1 MRDIITTKI
10 SRRVSLAMIAV
21 VSVIIFIFAFV
32 LSEQT
37 FRSLERELRNRAAII
52 AKLAEKSLPMPM
64 WNVDEKALNDF
75 LDALLTDETIAYAE
89 YEIMGN
95 AIVTATMNARHRPE
109 FEGRAWAY
117 FEQSP
122 QFLPHSVTII
132 HKDTPLGFIRFAVSE
147 DGIRHDL
154 RQRVFILGAEV
165 LLIIMAITLTSIVIT
180 SRSILMPLNA
190 LQHSANRLAQGELDY
205 QIDTNRRDELGR
217 LARSF
222 ADMRDAIRQKM
233 IDLQH
238 LNDQLY
244 VEIEERTRIEH
255 ELSDYRD
262 HLEEMVT
269 QRTAELA
276 QATKDAE
283 NARQLA
289 EDANRAKSVFLA
301 NMSHELRT
309 PLNAIIG
316 FAQLLQRDANILFP
330 ETQENISIIY
340 RSGEHLLTLIN
351 QVLDLTKDDVGR
363 LTLNLSDCD
372 LFGLLADIESFFSLK
387 IKSKSLSLTV
397 HRADDVPQ
405 YIRADAVKLRQVLL
419 NLLNNAVKFTDAGG
433 IAVRVRRLPSDAETH
448 ILSFEIEDT
457 GRGIATE
464 ELPLLFQPFMQTE
477 SGRQSQEGTG
487 LGLTLC
493 RKFVTLMGG
502 NIDIRSALNRGTTVM
517 FSIHAGLSE
526 MIESPRRAAAR
537 YAIALE
543 PGQPRYRLLI
553 VDDKPDNR
561 TLLIKLLMPFG
572 FDMREARN
580 GQEAVDISQEW
591 PPHLIFMD
599 LRMPILGGYEAVSE
613 IRRRASENAPVIIAL
628 SASSIEEELSTAL
641 SKGCQHFLRKPFQS
655 SEIFESLERFL
666 GVRFVYEDDP
676 AASDGMDLSDALTRL
691 TPAALAALPDDL
703 REELRYA
710 VRIVDFEQLTTKL
723 AERIRPYNA
732 PFADAIARVMFE
744 YRVDLLDQ
752 LFQQSE
758 Q

>member
-1 MRDIITTKI
+1 MLDIIATKI

-21 VSVIIFIFAFV
+21 VSAIILIFAFV

-52 AKLAEKSLPMPM
+52 AKLAEKSLPLPM
-64 WNVDEKALNDF
+64 WNVDEQALDDF
-75 LDALLTDETIAYAE
+75 LDALLTDKTIAYAE
-89 YEIMGN
+89 YEIKGN

-122 QFLPHSVTII
+122 QFLPHTVTII

-147 DGIRHDL
+147 DGIRHDV
-154 RQRVFILGAEV
+154 RRRVFILGAEV
-165 LLIIMAITLTSIVIT
+165 LLIIMAIALTSIVIT
-180 SRSILMPLNA
+180 SRSILSPLNA

-205 QIDTNRRDELGR
+205 QIDTSRRDELGR

-222 ADMRDAIRQKM
+222 ADMRDAIHQKI

-244 VEIEERTRIEH
+244 GEIEERTRIEH
-255 ELSDYRD
+255 ELSNYRD
-262 HLEEMVT
+262 HLEEMVK
-269 QRTAELA
+269 QRTEELA
-276 QATKDAE
+276 QSTKE
-283 NARQLA
+283 A

-316 FAQLLQRDANILFP
+316 FAQLLQHNAKLLFP
-330 ETQENISIIY
+330 EAQESISIIY

-372 LFGLLADIESFFSLK
+372 LFGLLAEIESFFSLK

-405 YIRADAVKLRQVLL
+405 YLRADAVKLRQVLI

-433 IAVRVRRLPSDAETH
+433 VTVRVRRLPSDAETH

-457 GRGIATE
+457 GRGIAKE

-477 SGRQSQEGTG
+477 SGRQAHEGTG

-493 RKFVTLMGG
+493 RRFVKLMGG
-502 NIDIRSALNRGTTVM
+502 NIDIRSALNRGTTVI

-526 MIESPRRAAAR
+526 MIEPPRRAAR
-537 YAIALE
+537 HAIALE

-553 VDDKPDNR
+553 ADDKPDNR
-561 TLLIKLLMPFG
+561 TLLIKLLAPFG
-572 FDMREARN
+572 FDLREARN

-599 LRMPILGGYEAVSE
+599 LRMPILGGYEAVAE
-613 IRRRASENAPVIIAL
+613 IRRRASENAPVLIAL

-641 SKGCQHFLRKPFQS
+641 SKGCQYFLRKPFQS
-655 SEIFESLERFL
+655 SEIFESLEQFL
-666 GVRFVYEDDP
+666 GIRFVYEDDP
-676 AASDGMDLSDALTRL
+676 AASDDMDLSNALTHL

>member
-1 MRDIITTKI
+1 MFDLITTKI
-10 SRRVSLAMIAV
+10 SRRVSVAMIAV

-52 AKLAEKSLPMPM
+52 AKLAEKSLPLPM

-165 LLIIMAITLTSIVIT
+165 LFIIMAITLTSIVIT

-205 QIDTNRRDELGR
+205 QIDTNRWDELGR

-244 VEIEERTRIEH
+244 AEIEERTRIEH

-330 ETQENISIIY
+330 ETQENVSIIY

-351 QVLDLTKDDVGR
+351 QVLDLTKDEVGR
-363 LTLNLSDCD
+363 LTLNLTNCD
-372 LFGLLADIESFFSLK
+372 LFGLLAEIESFFSLK

-405 YIRADAVKLRQVLL
+405 YIHADTVKLRQVLI

-433 IAVRVRRLPSDAETH
+433 VTVRVRRLPSDAETH
-448 ILSFEIEDT
+448 ILSFEVEDT
-457 GRGIATE
+457 GRGIAQE

-493 RKFVTLMGG
+493 RKFVKLMGG
-502 NIDIRSALNRGTTVM
+502 NIDIRSALNRGTTVT
-517 FSIHAGLSE
+517 FSIHVGLSE
-526 MIESPRRAAAR
+526 MIEPPRHTAR
-537 YAIALE
+537 HAIALE
-543 PGQPRYRLLI
+543 PGQPRYRLL
-553 VDDKPDNR
+553 VTDDKPDNR

-591 PPHLIFMD
+591 QPHLIFMD
-599 LRMPILGGYEAVSE
+599 LRMPILGGYDAVAQ
-613 IRRRASENAPVIIAL
+613 IRSRSHENDPVIIAL
-628 SASSIEEELSTAL
+628 SASSIEEELSIAL

-655 SEIFESLERFL
+655 SDIFESLERFL
-666 GVRFVYEDDP
+666 GVRFIYEDDP
-676 AASDGMDLSDALTRL
+676 AASADMDLSNALTHL

-710 VRIVDFEQLTTKL
+710 VRIVDFEKLTTKL

-744 YRVDLLDQ
+744 YRVDLLDT
-752 LFQQSE
+752 LFQHSE

>member
-1 MRDIITTKI
+1 MLDIIATKI
-10 SRRVSLAMIAV
+10 SRRVSVAMMTV

-32 LSEQT
+32 LNEQT
-37 FRSLERELRNRAAII
+37 FRSLERELHNRAAII

-95 AIVTATMNARHRPE
+95 AIVTATMNARLRPE
-109 FEGRAWAY
+109 FTGRTWAY

-122 QFLPHSVTII
+122 QFMAHTVTII

-154 RQRVFILGAEV
+154 RQRVFILGTEV
-165 LLIIMAITLTSIVIT
+165 LLIIMAIALTSIVIT
-180 SRSILMPLNA
+180 SRSILTPLNA

-244 VEIEERTRIEH
+244 GEIEERARIEH

-269 QRTAELA
+269 QRTEELA
-276 QATKDAE
+276 QATKD
-283 NARQLA
+283 A

-316 FAQLLQRDANILFP
+316 FAQLLQHNAKFLFP
-330 ETQENISIIY
+330 EAQESISIIY

-363 LTLNLSDCD
+363 LTLNLTDCD
-372 LFGLLADIESFFSLK
+372 LFGLLAEIESFFSLK
-387 IKSKSLSLTV
+387 IKSKSLVLSM
-397 HRADDVPQ
+397 HYADDVPQ
-405 YIRADAVKLRQVLL
+405 YIRADAVKLRQVLI
-419 NLLNNAVKFTDAGG
+419 NLLNNAAKFTDAGG
-433 IAVRVRRLPSDAETH
+433 ITVRVRRLPSDAETH

-457 GRGIATE
+457 GRGIAKE

-477 SGRQSQEGTG
+477 SGRQAQEGTG

-493 RKFVTLMGG
+493 QKFVKLMGG

-526 MIESPRRAAAR
+526 MIEPPRRAAR
-537 YAIALE
+537 HAIALE

-553 VDDKPDNR
+553 ADDKPDNR
-561 TLLIKLLMPFG
+561 TLLIKLLAPFG
-572 FDMREARN
+572 FDLREARN

-591 PPHLIFMD
+591 QPHLIFMD
-599 LRMPILGGYEAVSE
+599 LRMPILVGYDAVAE
-613 IRRRASENAPVIIAL
+613 IRRRASESAPVIIAL
-628 SASSIEEELSTAL
+628 SASSIEEELSTAI
-641 SKGCQHFLRKPFQS
+641 SKGCQHFLRKPFQN

-676 AASDGMDLSDALTRL
+676 EASDDMDLSNALTHL

-710 VRIVDFEQLTTKL
+710 VTIVDFEKLTTKL
-723 AERIRPYNA
+723 AERIRRYNA

-744 YRVDLLDQ
+744 YRVDLLDK
-752 LFQQSE
+752 LFQNSE

>member
-1 MRDIITTKI
+1 M
-10 SRRVSLAMIAV
+10 
-21 VSVIIFIFAFV
+21 
-32 LSEQT
+32 
-37 FRSLERELRNRAAII
+37 
-52 AKLAEKSLPMPM
+52 
-64 WNVDEKALNDF
+64 
-75 LDALLTDETIAYAE
+75 
-89 YEIMGN
+89 
-95 AIVTATMNARHRPE
+95 
-109 FEGRAWAY
+109 
-117 FEQSP
+117 
-122 QFLPHSVTII
+122 
-132 HKDTPLGFIRFAVSE
+132 
-147 DGIRHDL
+147 
-154 RQRVFILGAEV
+154 
-165 LLIIMAITLTSIVIT
+165 
-180 SRSILMPLNA
+180 
-190 LQHSANRLAQGELDY
+190 DY
-205 QIDTNRRDELGR
+205 QIDTSRRDELGR

-222 ADMRDAIRQKM
+222 ADMRDAIHQKI

-244 VEIEERTRIEH
+244 GEIEERTRIEH
-255 ELSDYRD
+255 ELSNYRD
-262 HLEEMVT
+262 HLEEMVK
-269 QRTAELA
+269 QRTEELA
-276 QATKDAE
+276 QSTKE
-283 NARQLA
+283 A

-316 FAQLLQRDANILFP
+316 FAQLLQHNAKLLFP
-330 ETQENISIIY
+330 EAQESISIIY

-372 LFGLLADIESFFSLK
+372 LFGLLAEIESFYSLK

-405 YIRADAVKLRQVLL
+405 YLRADAVKLRQVLI

-433 IAVRVRRLPSDAETH
+433 VTVRVRRLPSDAETH

-457 GRGIATE
+457 GRGIAKE

-477 SGRQSQEGTG
+477 SGRQAQEGTG

-493 RKFVTLMGG
+493 RRFVKLMGG

-599 LRMPILGGYEAVSE
+599 LRMPNLGGYDAVAQ
-613 IRRRASENAPVIIAL
+613 IRSRSHENDPVIIAL
-628 SASSIEEELSTAL
+628 SASSIEEELSIAL

-655 SEIFESLERFL
+655 SDIFESLERFL
-666 GVRFVYEDDP
+666 GVRFIYEDDP
-676 AASDGMDLSDALTRL
+676 AASADMDLSNALTHL

-710 VRIVDFEQLTTKL
+710 VRIVDFEKLTTKL

>member
-89 YEIMGN
+89 YEVKGN

-109 FEGRAWAY
+109 FEGLTWAY

-122 QFLPHSVTII
+122 QFLPHTVTII

-154 RQRVFILGAEV
+154 RQRVFILGAET
-165 LLIIMAITLTSIVIT
+165 LLIIMAIALTSIVIT

-244 VEIEERTRIEH
+244 GEIEERARIEH

-269 QRTAELA
+269 QRTEELA

-283 NARQLA
+283 KARQFA

-316 FAQLLQRDANILFP
+316 FSQLLQHNAKLLFP
-330 ETQENISIIY
+330 EAQESISIIY

-372 LFGLLADIESFFSLK
+372 LFGLLAEIESFFSLK
-387 IKSKSLSLTV
+387 IKSKSLVLSMN
-397 HRADDVPQ
+397 HADDVPQ

-493 RKFVTLMGG
+493 RRFVTLMGG

-526 MIESPRRAAAR
+526 MIESPRRAAPPRATR
-537 YAIALE
+537 LPLSRGSRAIA
-543 PGQPRYRLLI
+543 
-553 VDDKPDNR
+553 
-561 TLLIKLLMPFG
+561 
-572 FDMREARN
+572 
-580 GQEAVDISQEW
+580 
-591 PPHLIFMD
+591 
-599 LRMPILGGYEAVSE
+599 
-613 IRRRASENAPVIIAL
+613 
-628 SASSIEEELSTAL
+628 
-641 SKGCQHFLRKPFQS
+641 C
-655 SEIFESLERFL
+655 
-666 GVRFVYEDDP
+666 
-676 AASDGMDLSDALTRL
+676 
-691 TPAALAALPDDL
+691 
-703 REELRYA
+703 
-710 VRIVDFEQLTTKL
+710 
-723 AERIRPYNA
+723 
-732 PFADAIARVMFE
+732 
-744 YRVDLLDQ
+744 
-752 LFQQSE
+752 
-758 Q
+758 

>member
-1 MRDIITTKI
+1 MLDIIATKI
-10 SRRVSLAMIAV
+10 SRRVSLAMITV
-21 VSVIIFIFAFV
+21 VSVIIFVFAFV

-52 AKLAEKSLPMPM
+52 AKLAEKSLPLPM
-64 WNVDEKALNDF
+64 WNVDEQALDDF
-75 LDALLTDETIAYAE
+75 LDALLTDKTIAYAE
-89 YEIMGN
+89 YEIKGN

-122 QFLPHSVTII
+122 QFLPHTVTII
-132 HKDTPLGFIRFAVSE
+132 HKDTLLGFIRFAVSE
-147 DGIRHDL
+147 DGIRHDV
-154 RQRVFILGAEV
+154 RRRVFILGAEV
-165 LLIIMAITLTSIVIT
+165 LLIIMAIALTSIVIT
-180 SRSILMPLNA
+180 SRSILTPLNA

-205 QIDTNRRDELGR
+205 QIDTSRRDELGR

-222 ADMRDAIRQKM
+222 ADMRDAIRQKI

-244 VEIEERTRIEH
+244 GEIEERTRIEH
-255 ELSDYRD
+255 ELSNYRD
-262 HLEEMVT
+262 HLEEMVK
-269 QRTAELA
+269 QRTEELA
-276 QATKDAE
+276 QSTKE
-283 NARQLA
+283 A

-316 FAQLLQRDANILFP
+316 FAQLLQHNAKLLFP
-330 ETQENISIIY
+330 EAQESISIIY

-372 LFGLLADIESFFSLK
+372 LFGLLADVESFFSLK

-405 YIRADAVKLRQVLL
+405 YIRADAVKLRQVLI

-433 IAVRVRRLPSDAETH
+433 VTVRVRRLPSDAETH
-448 ILSFEIEDT
+448 ILSFEVEDT
-457 GRGIATE
+457 GRGIAKE

-477 SGRQSQEGTG
+477 SGRQAQEGTG

-493 RKFVTLMGG
+493 RRFVKLMGG
-502 NIDIRSALNRGTTVM
+502 NIDIRSALNRGTTVI
-517 FSIHAGLSE
+517 FSIHASLSE
-526 MIESPRRAAAR
+526 MIELPRRAAR
-537 YAIALE
+537 HAIALE

-553 VDDKPDNR
+553 ADDKPDNR
-561 TLLIKLLMPFG
+561 TLLIKLLAPFG
-572 FDMREARN
+572 FDLREARN

-599 LRMPILGGYEAVSE
+599 LRMPILGGYEAVAE

-666 GVRFVYEDDP
+666 GIRFVYEDDP
-676 AASDGMDLSDALTRL
+676 AASDDMDLSNALTHL

-752 LFQQSE
+752 LFQNSKP
-758 Q
+758 

>member
-1 MRDIITTKI
+1 MLDIIATKI

-21 VSVIIFIFAFV
+21 VSAIILIFAFV

-52 AKLAEKSLPMPM
+52 AKLAEKSLPLPM
-64 WNVDEKALNDF
+64 WNVDEQALDDF
-75 LDALLTDETIAYAE
+75 LDALLTDKTIAYAE
-89 YEIMGN
+89 YEIKGN

-122 QFLPHSVTII
+122 QFLPHTVTII

-147 DGIRHDL
+147 DDIRHDV
-154 RQRVFILGAEV
+154 RRRVFILGAEV
-165 LLIIMAITLTSIVIT
+165 LLIIMAIALTSIVIT
-180 SRSILMPLNA
+180 SRSILTPLNA

-205 QIDTNRRDELGR
+205 PIDTSRRDELGR

-222 ADMRDAIRQKM
+222 ADMRDAIRQKI

-244 VEIEERTRIEH
+244 GEIEERTRIEH
-255 ELSDYRD
+255 ELSNYRD
-262 HLEEMVT
+262 HLEEMVK
-269 QRTAELA
+269 QRTEELA
-276 QATKDAE
+276 QSTKE
-283 NARQLA
+283 A

-316 FAQLLQRDANILFP
+316 FAQLLQHNAKLLFP
-330 ETQENISIIY
+330 EAQESISIIY

-372 LFGLLADIESFFSLK
+372 LFGLLAEIESFFSLK

-405 YIRADAVKLRQVLL
+405 YLRADAVKLRQVLI

-433 IAVRVRRLPSDAETH
+433 ITVRVRRLPSDAETH

-457 GRGIATE
+457 GRGIAKE

-477 SGRQSQEGTG
+477 SGRQAQEGTG

-493 RKFVTLMGG
+493 RRFVKLMGG
-502 NIDIRSALNRGTTVM
+502 NIDIRSALNRGTTVI

-526 MIESPRRAAAR
+526 MIEPPRRAAR
-537 YAIALE
+537 HAIALE

-553 VDDKPDNR
+553 ADDKPDNR
-561 TLLIKLLMPFG
+561 TLLIKLLAPFG
-572 FDMREARN
+572 FDLREARN

-599 LRMPILGGYEAVSE
+599 LRMPILGGYEAVAE

-666 GVRFVYEDDP
+666 GIRFVYEDDP
-676 AASDGMDLSDALTRL
+676 AASDDMDLSNALTHL

-752 LFQQSE
+752 LFQNSE

>member
-1 MRDIITTKI
+1 MLDIIATKI

-21 VSVIIFIFAFV
+21 VSAIILIFAFV

-52 AKLAEKSLPMPM
+52 AKLAEKSLPLPM
-64 WNVDEKALNDF
+64 WNVDEQALDDF
-75 LDALLTDETIAYAE
+75 LDALLTDKTIAYAE
-89 YEIMGN
+89 YEIKGN

-122 QFLPHSVTII
+122 QFLPHTVTII

-147 DGIRHDL
+147 DDIRHDV
-154 RQRVFILGAEV
+154 RRRVFILGAET
-165 LLIIMAITLTSIVIT
+165 LLIIMAIALTSIVIT
-180 SRSILMPLNA
+180 SRSILSPLNA

-205 QIDTNRRDELGR
+205 QIDTSRRDELGR

-222 ADMRDAIRQKM
+222 ADMRDAIHQKI

-244 VEIEERTRIEH
+244 GEIEERTRIEH
-255 ELSDYRD
+255 ELSNYRD
-262 HLEEMVT
+262 HLEEMVK
-269 QRTAELA
+269 QRTEELA
-276 QATKDAE
+276 QSTKE
-283 NARQLA
+283 A

-316 FAQLLQRDANILFP
+316 FAQLLQHNAKLLFP
-330 ETQENISIIY
+330 EAQESISIIY

-372 LFGLLADIESFFSLK
+372 LFGLLAEIESFFSLK

-405 YIRADAVKLRQVLL
+405 YLRADAVKLRQVLI

-433 IAVRVRRLPSDAETH
+433 VTVRVRRLPSDAETH

-457 GRGIATE
+457 GRGIAKE

-477 SGRQSQEGTG
+477 SGRQAQEGTG

-493 RKFVTLMGG
+493 RRFVKLMGG
-502 NIDIRSALNRGTTVM
+502 NIDIRSALNRGTTVI

-526 MIESPRRAAAR
+526 MIEPPRRAAR
-537 YAIALE
+537 HAIALE

-553 VDDKPDNR
+553 ADDKPDNR
-561 TLLIKLLMPFG
+561 TLLIKLLAPFG
-572 FDMREARN
+572 FDLREARN

-599 LRMPILGGYEAVSE
+599 LRMPILGGYEAVAE
-613 IRRRASENAPVIIAL
+613 IRRRASENAPVLIAL

-666 GVRFVYEDDP
+666 GIRFVYEDDP
-676 AASDGMDLSDALTRL
+676 AASDDMDLSNALTHL

>member
-1 MRDIITTKI
+1 M
-10 SRRVSLAMIAV
+10 
-21 VSVIIFIFAFV
+21 
-32 LSEQT
+32 
-37 FRSLERELRNRAAII
+37 
-52 AKLAEKSLPMPM
+52 
-64 WNVDEKALNDF
+64 
-75 LDALLTDETIAYAE
+75 
-89 YEIMGN
+89 
-95 AIVTATMNARHRPE
+95 
-109 FEGRAWAY
+109 
-117 FEQSP
+117 
-122 QFLPHSVTII
+122 
-132 HKDTPLGFIRFAVSE
+132 
-147 DGIRHDL
+147 
-154 RQRVFILGAEV
+154 
-165 LLIIMAITLTSIVIT
+165 
-180 SRSILMPLNA
+180 
-190 LQHSANRLAQGELDY
+190 
-205 QIDTNRRDELGR
+205 
-217 LARSF
+217 
-222 ADMRDAIRQKM
+222 
-233 IDLQH
+233 
-238 LNDQLY
+238 
-244 VEIEERTRIEH
+244 
-255 ELSDYRD
+255 
-262 HLEEMVT
+262 
-269 QRTAELA
+269 
-276 QATKDAE
+276 
-283 NARQLA
+283 
-289 EDANRAKSVFLA
+289 
-301 NMSHELRT
+301 
-309 PLNAIIG
+309 
-316 FAQLLQRDANILFP
+316 
-330 ETQENISIIY
+330 
-340 RSGEHLLTLIN
+340 
-351 QVLDLTKDDVGR
+351 
-363 LTLNLSDCD
+363 
-372 LFGLLADIESFFSLK
+372 
-387 IKSKSLSLTV
+387 
-397 HRADDVPQ
+397 PQ
-405 YIRADAVKLRQVLL
+405 YLRADAVKLRQVLI

-433 IAVRVRRLPSDAETH
+433 VTVRVRRLPSDAETH

-457 GRGIATE
+457 GRGIAKE

-493 RKFVTLMGG
+493 RRFVTLMGG
-502 NIDIRSALNRGTTVM
+502 NIDIRSALNRGTTVV

-537 YAIALE
+537 HAIALE

-599 LRMPILGGYEAVSE
+599 LRMPILGGYESVAE

-676 AASDGMDLSDALTRL
+676 EASDDMDLSNALTHL

-752 LFQQSE
+752 LFQHSE

>member
-1 MRDIITTKI
+1 MLDIIATKI
-10 SRRVSLAMIAV
+10 SRRVSLAMITV
-21 VSVIIFIFAFV
+21 VSVIIFVFAFV

-52 AKLAEKSLPMPM
+52 AKLAEKSLPLPM
-64 WNVDEKALNDF
+64 WNVDEQALDDF
-75 LDALLTDETIAYAE
+75 LDALLTDKTIAYAE
-89 YEIMGN
+89 YEIKGN

-122 QFLPHSVTII
+122 QFLPHTVTII
-132 HKDTPLGFIRFAVSE
+132 HKDTLLGFIRFAVSE
-147 DGIRHDL
+147 DGIRHDV
-154 RQRVFILGAEV
+154 RRRVFILGAEV
-165 LLIIMAITLTSIVIT
+165 LLIIMAIALTSIVIT
-180 SRSILMPLNA
+180 SRSILTPLNA

-205 QIDTNRRDELGR
+205 QIDTSRRDELGR

-222 ADMRDAIRQKM
+222 ADMRDAIRQKI

-244 VEIEERTRIEH
+244 GEIEERTRIEH
-255 ELSDYRD
+255 ELSNYRD
-262 HLEEMVT
+262 HLEEMVK
-269 QRTAELA
+269 QRTEELA
-276 QATKDAE
+276 QSTKE
-283 NARQLA
+283 A

-316 FAQLLQRDANILFP
+316 FAQLLQHNAKLLFP
-330 ETQENISIIY
+330 EAQESISIIY

-372 LFGLLADIESFFSLK
+372 LFGLLADVESFFSLK

-405 YIRADAVKLRQVLL
+405 YIRADAVKLRQVLI

-433 IAVRVRRLPSDAETH
+433 VTVRVRRLPSDAETH
-448 ILSFEIEDT
+448 ILSFEVEDT
-457 GRGIATE
+457 GRGIAKE

-477 SGRQSQEGTG
+477 SGRQAQEGTG

-493 RKFVTLMGG
+493 RRFVKLMGG
-502 NIDIRSALNRGTTVM
+502 NIDIRSALNRGTTVI
-517 FSIHAGLSE
+517 FSIHASLSE
-526 MIESPRRAAAR
+526 MIELPRRAAR
-537 YAIALE
+537 HAIALE

-553 VDDKPDNR
+553 ADDKPDNR
-561 TLLIKLLMPFG
+561 TLLIKLLAPFG
-572 FDMREARN
+572 FDLREARN

-599 LRMPILGGYEAVSE
+599 LRMPILGGYEAVAE

-666 GVRFVYEDDP
+666 GIRFVYEDDP
-676 AASDGMDLSDALTRL
+676 AASDDMDLSNALTHL

-732 PFADAIARVMFE
+732 QFADAIARVMFE

-752 LFQQSE
+752 LFQNSE

>member
-1 MRDIITTKI
+1 MLDIIATKI
-10 SRRVSLAMIAV
+10 SRRVSLAMITV
-21 VSVIIFIFAFV
+21 VSVIIFVFAFV

-52 AKLAEKSLPMPM
+52 AKLAEKSLPLPM
-64 WNVDEKALNDF
+64 WNVDEQALDDF
-75 LDALLTDETIAYAE
+75 LDALLTDKTIAYAE
-89 YEIMGN
+89 YEIKGN

-122 QFLPHSVTII
+122 QFLPHTVTII

-147 DGIRHDL
+147 DDIRHDV
-154 RQRVFILGAEV
+154 RRRVFILGAEV
-165 LLIIMAITLTSIVIT
+165 LLIIMAIALTSIVIT
-180 SRSILMPLNA
+180 SRSILTPLNA

-205 QIDTNRRDELGR
+205 PIDTSRRDELGR

-222 ADMRDAIRQKM
+222 ADMRDAIRQKI

-244 VEIEERTRIEH
+244 GEIEERTRIEH
-255 ELSDYRD
+255 ELSNYRD
-262 HLEEMVT
+262 HLEEMVK
-269 QRTAELA
+269 QRTEELA
-276 QATKDAE
+276 QSTKE
-283 NARQLA
+283 A

-316 FAQLLQRDANILFP
+316 FAQLLQHNAKLLFP
-330 ETQENISIIY
+330 EAQESISIIY

-372 LFGLLADIESFFSLK
+372 LFGLLAEIESFFSLK

-405 YIRADAVKLRQVLL
+405 YLRADAVKLRQVLI

-433 IAVRVRRLPSDAETH
+433 ITVRVRRLPSDAETH

-457 GRGIATE
+457 GRGIAKE

-477 SGRQSQEGTG
+477 SGRQAQEGTG

-493 RKFVTLMGG
+493 RRFVKLMGG
-502 NIDIRSALNRGTTVM
+502 NIDIRSALNRGTTVI

-526 MIESPRRAAAR
+526 MIEPPRRAAR
-537 YAIALE
+537 HAIALE

-553 VDDKPDNR
+553 ADDKPDNR
-561 TLLIKLLMPFG
+561 TLLIKLLAPFG
-572 FDMREARN
+572 FDLREARN

-599 LRMPILGGYEAVSE
+599 LRMPILGGYEAVAE

-666 GVRFVYEDDP
+666 GIRFVYEDDP
-676 AASDGMDLSDALTRL
+676 AASDDMDLSNALTHL

-752 LFQQSE
+752 LFQNSE

>member
-1 MRDIITTKI
+1 MLDIIATKI

-21 VSVIIFIFAFV
+21 VSAIILIFAFV

-89 YEIMGN
+89 YEVKGN

-122 QFLPHSVTII
+122 QFLPHTVTII

-147 DGIRHDL
+147 DDIRHDV
-154 RQRVFILGAEV
+154 RRRVFILGAEV
-165 LLIIMAITLTSIVIT
+165 LLIIMAIALTSIVIT
-180 SRSILMPLNA
+180 SRSILTPLNA

-205 QIDTNRRDELGR
+205 PIDTSRRDELGR

-222 ADMRDAIRQKM
+222 ADMRDAIRQKI

-244 VEIEERTRIEH
+244 GEIEERTRIEH
-255 ELSDYRD
+255 ELSNYRD
-262 HLEEMVT
+262 HLEEMVK
-269 QRTAELA
+269 QRTEELA
-276 QATKDAE
+276 QSTKE
-283 NARQLA
+283 A

-316 FAQLLQRDANILFP
+316 FAQLLQHNAKLLFP
-330 ETQENISIIY
+330 EAQESISIIY

-372 LFGLLADIESFFSLK
+372 LFGLLAEIESFFSLK

-405 YIRADAVKLRQVLL
+405 YLRADAVKLRQVLI

-433 IAVRVRRLPSDAETH
+433 VTVRVRRLPSDAETH

-457 GRGIATE
+457 GRGIAKE

-477 SGRQSQEGTG
+477 SGRQAQEGTG

-493 RKFVTLMGG
+493 RRFVKLMGG
-502 NIDIRSALNRGTTVM
+502 NIDIRSALNRGTTVI

-526 MIESPRRAAAR
+526 MIEPPRRAAR
-537 YAIALE
+537 HAIALE

-553 VDDKPDNR
+553 ADDKPDNR
-561 TLLIKLLMPFG
+561 TLLIKLLAPFG
-572 FDMREARN
+572 FDLREARN

-599 LRMPILGGYEAVSE
+599 LRMPILGGYEAVAE
-613 IRRRASENAPVIIAL
+613 IRRRASENAPVLIAL

-666 GVRFVYEDDP
+666 GIRFVYEDDP
-676 AASDGMDLSDALTRL
+676 AASDDMDLSNALTHL

>member
-1 MRDIITTKI
+1 MLDIIATKI

-21 VSVIIFIFAFV
+21 VSAIILIFAFV

-52 AKLAEKSLPMPM
+52 AKLAEKSLPLPM
-64 WNVDEKALNDF
+64 WNVDEQALDDF
-75 LDALLTDETIAYAE
+75 LDALLTDKTIAYAE
-89 YEIMGN
+89 YEIKGN

-122 QFLPHSVTII
+122 QFLPHTVTII

-147 DGIRHDL
+147 DDIRHDV
-154 RQRVFILGAEV
+154 RRRVFILGAEV
-165 LLIIMAITLTSIVIT
+165 LLIIMAIALTSIVIT
-180 SRSILMPLNA
+180 SRSILTPLNA

-205 QIDTNRRDELGR
+205 QIDTSRRDELGR

-222 ADMRDAIRQKM
+222 ADMRDAIHQKI

-244 VEIEERTRIEH
+244 GEIEERTRIEH
-255 ELSDYRD
+255 ELSNYRD
-262 HLEEMVT
+262 HLEEMVK
-269 QRTAELA
+269 QRTEELA
-276 QATKDAE
+276 QSTKE
-283 NARQLA
+283 A

-316 FAQLLQRDANILFP
+316 FAQLLQHNAKLLFP
-330 ETQENISIIY
+330 EAQESISIIY

-372 LFGLLADIESFFSLK
+372 LFGLLAEIESFFSLK

-405 YIRADAVKLRQVLL
+405 YLRADAVKLRQVLI

-433 IAVRVRRLPSDAETH
+433 ITVRVRRLPSDAETH

-457 GRGIATE
+457 GRGIAKE

-477 SGRQSQEGTG
+477 SGRQAQEGTG

-493 RKFVTLMGG
+493 RRFVKLMGG
-502 NIDIRSALNRGTTVM
+502 NIDIRSALNRGTTVI

-526 MIESPRRAAAR
+526 MIELPRRAAR
-537 YAIALE
+537 HAIALE

-553 VDDKPDNR
+553 ADDKPDNR
-561 TLLIKLLMPFG
+561 TLLIKLLAPFG
-572 FDMREARN
+572 FDLREARN

-599 LRMPILGGYEAVSE
+599 LRMPILGGYEAVAE
-613 IRRRASENAPVIIAL
+613 IRRRASENAPVLIAL

-666 GVRFVYEDDP
+666 GIRFVYEDDP
-676 AASDGMDLSDALTRL
+676 AASDDMDLSNALTHL